1 MKFQSNRHLNYQ
13 GVFKSFEESNA
24 AISTSAFESSN
35 WIERQRE
42 FLDIAIHDGNSKR
55 IRPENLSALLTQL
68 SDKEICI
75 IDFGGGS
82 GWLYFSLPEMTLNK
96 VRKYFVVEKHD
107 LILGVLPHLESVR
120 ERESSVVLVKL
131 EYLSTTTFDQEWLKS
146 NLSVEKTN
154 ILYMNSVIQYLPK
167 LEFLESILPFFD
179 YVLIEDVTEHSRLSF
194 WTHQTY
200 YDTVIP
206 RKIFAK
212 NELSRKLMYYDC
224 SLIEEMQYVSWENT
238 RYVYQ
243 DNSRRYK
250 LNNPKSYLYQTA
262 LSTRIRVP

>member
-1 MKFQSNRHLNYQ
+1 MKFQSNRHLNYR

-82 GWLYFSLPEMTLNK
+82 GWLYFTLPEMTLNK
-96 VRKYFVVEKHD
+96 VRKYFVVEKYD
-107 LILGVLPHLESVR
+107 LILGVLPNLESIKR
-120 ERESSVVLVKL
+120 DSSIGSVKL
-131 EYLSTTTFDQEWLKS
+131 EYSSTTTFDQEWLKS
-146 NLSVEKTN
+146 NLSLETTN
-154 ILYMNSVIQYLPK
+154 ILYMNSVIQYLPE
-167 LEFLESILPFFD
+167 LEFLESILPLFEF
-179 YVLIEDVTEHSRLSF
+179 VLIEDVTEHSSLSF

-200 YDTVIP
+200 YDTIIP

-212 NELSRKLMYYDC
+212 NELSRELMYYGC
-224 SLIEEMQYVSWENT
+224 CLIEEMQYVSWENS

-243 DNSRRYK
+243 DDLRRYK
-250 LNNPKSYLYQTA
+250 LNNPKTYLYKTA
-262 LSTRIRVP
+262 LSTRIRMP

>member
-1 MKFQSNRHLNYQ
+1 MKFQNFRHLNYQ

-24 AISTSAFESSN
+24 ALSTSAFESSN
-35 WIERQRE
+35 WIDRQRE

-68 SDKEICI
+68 PDKEICI

-82 GWLYFSLPEMTLNK
+82 GWLYFALPEVTLNK
-96 VRKYFVVEKHD
+96 VRKYFVVEKHE
-107 LILGVLPHLESVR
+107 LILGVLPHLESIKGD
-120 ERESSVVLVKL
+120 SSVVSVKL
-131 EYLSTTTFDQEWLKS
+131 EYSSTTTFDQEWLKR
-146 NLSVEKTN
+146 NLSVETTN
-154 ILYMNSVIQYLPK
+154 ILYMNSVIQYLPE
-167 LEFLESILPFFD
+167 LEFLESILPVFEF
-179 YVLIEDVTEHSRLSF
+179 VLIEDVTEHSSLSF

-212 NELSRKLMYYDC
+212 NELSRELMYYDC
-224 SLIEEMQYVSWENT
+224 SLIEEMRYASWENS

-262 LSTRIRVP
+262 LSTRIRVL